1 MRQMQLEK
9 PGGLDK
15 FKLTEV
21 DIPQP
26 KEDEILI
33 KVNASS
39 LNYHDLM
46 CALGLIPT
54 DNGRVLLGDAAGEV
68 TEVGSAV

>member
-1 MRQMQLEK
+1 M
-9 PGGLDK
+9 K
-15 FKLTEV
+15 F
-21 DIPQP
+21 
-26 KEDEILI
+26 LI

-54 DNGRVLLGDAAGEV
+54 DDGRVLLGDAAGEIV
-68 TEVGSAV
+68 ETGASVKSWQVGDKVMSACFRIGLMDRHVMSY